1 MAKMKLAHLSEAEYR
16 KFWEKSSQRCF
27 MSAPEIAHLHEG
39 VKVFYLGVKRGS
51 RVIAAVLVRGT
62 SRRWGYDY
70 YAPRG
75 PLMDYS
81 DSKLVRFFL
90 SEIKKYLRT
99 QGGYI
104 FRMDPNLML
113 VERDIDG
120 HIVAG
125 GKNNEQVV
133 AILRQLGFRKS
144 RYIKD
149 VSQVTWQFVL
159 PVKGKTESEL
169 LSDMKSSARRRL
181 ERALDLGIKIKNLEG
196 DEIKSFYDVLSS
208 TATRKHFRIRDY
220 SYFQKMY
227 QLFSP
232 SGGIEF
238 VSAIINPKEAIS
250 KLNTELAVEQDR
262 KPKTAREKK
271 NHTDTIKSLQTR
283 IKNLQSLLGTE
294 DREVVLS
301 SGMFMTSQPE
311 ILHLLGGNVS
321 EYLKLDGQ
329 YVLQREMI
337 CRAVRGG
344 YERYN
349 FYGIPE
355 NIDTH
360 PVNYGIYEFKRGFSG
375 HVEQLIG
382 EYELPLAT
390 PYYLHKAISRIK
402 SVIKPSQ

>member
-149 VSQVTWQFVL
+149 VSQV
-159 PVKGKTESEL
+159 
-169 LSDMKSSARRRL
+169 
-181 ERALDLGIKIKNLEG
+181 ALDLGIKIKNLEG